1 MGTRR
6 TMTIDG
12 ARISYEVRGRGV
24 GKRTPIVFLHG
35 WGVDRRIWMNRFE
48 LAIRGTRSRLERIY
62 PDLPGMGASTTNGRI
77 RNSDDMLAI
86 VERFIDLTVGDRS
99 FLLAGESYGG
109 YLARALVER
118 RRGQVA
124 GVFLLCPLMVPGYR
138 LGRRAEHV
146 VLERDDAFLSRLSPR
161 DREAFEFMSIVQTS
175 SAYRAFRADVH
186 TEVLPENEGFLAH
199 DLDGSFSRDI
209 NATPFVYEKPTL
221 VLVGRQDT
229 EVGFEDQYDLFRRW
243 PRATVAILD
252 KAGHNLQI
260 EQPALFR
267 AATLEWLERV
277 KTFAGDPRR
286 ADRS

>member
-1 MGTRR
+1 
-6 TMTIDG
+6 MTIDG

-124 GVFLLCPLMVPGYR
+124 GVFPPLPADGPRLPAGPPRGTRRPRAGRCVPF
-138 LGRRAEHV
+138 APF
-146 VLERDDAFLSRLSPR
+146 AAR

-209 NATPFVYEKPTL
+209 NAAPFVYEKPTL

-243 PRATVAILD
+243 PGNGRHI
-252 KAGHNLQI
+252 GQGGP
-260 EQPALFR
+260 QPADR
-267 AATLEWLERV
+267 AAGAFPRGDPRMARACLRRSP
-277 KTFAGDPRR
+277 GDPRR